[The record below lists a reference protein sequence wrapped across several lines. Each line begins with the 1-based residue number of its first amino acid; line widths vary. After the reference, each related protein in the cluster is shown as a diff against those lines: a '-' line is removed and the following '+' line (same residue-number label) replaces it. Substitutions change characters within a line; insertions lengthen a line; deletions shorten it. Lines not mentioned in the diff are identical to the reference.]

1 MNGAILF
8 DFNGVLVDDEEQHR
22 VAFTRVL
29 EGIRLPLSQAD
40 YYAHYLGFDD
50 QHCFAEA
57 FRRSNR
63 TLPTQLLR
71 HLVAEKAAVYRELID
86 QALTFVPGAVEFVR
100 AAAPEFRLGIVS
112 AAPRAEIDLVL
123 DRAALTGHFE
133 TIVASA
139 DVPRGK
145 PHPAGYR
152 AALAALAARRPLD
165 PGHCIAVEDSRPGLE
180 AARAAGLRVLALTT
194 SRPATEFPDAAAVW
208 PSFADR
214 RPADIQALLDR

>member
-22 VAFTRVL
+22 LAFTHVL
-29 EGIRLPLSQAD
+29 EGIRLPLPKAD

-71 HLVAEKAAVYRELID
+71 HLVGEKAALYRELID
-86 QALTFVPGAVEFVR
+86 RDLTFVPGAVEFVR
-100 AAAPEFRLGIVS
+100 AAAAEFRLGIVS
-112 AAPRAEIDLVL
+112 GALRAEIDLAL
-123 DRAALTGHFE
+123 DGAGLADRFE
-133 TIVASA
+133 TIVAGA

-145 PHPAGYR
+145 PDPAGYR

-165 PGHCIAVEDSRPGLE
+165 PAGCIAVEDSRPGLE

-194 SRPATEFPDAAAVW
+194 SRPAADFPDAAAVW